1 MIPYL
6 NRISFMDCINLT
18 GISVADIIFSKEASS
33 IVMKN
38 DSNGKN
44 FLIHVSIE
52 TGSLL
57 LDLFQKRFSMRP
69 NTFTLLSNC
78 ITSLGARIQ
87 AIIIDDAFDGVFL
100 AKIILRNK
108 GTLSRLD
115 ARPSDAIAL
124 ALVNNLPILATAT
137 LVKKLSWIDSLP
149 HSRTPNISF
158 LCH

>member
-1 MIPYL
+1 MGYVSL
-6 NRISFMDCINLT
+6 V
-18 GISVADIIFSKEASS
+18 GISVADIVFSHEASS

-38 DSNGKN
+38 DENGKV

-57 LDLFQKRFSMRP
+57 LDLFKRRTSKRP

-78 ITSLGARIQ
+78 ITALGATIQ
-87 AIIIDDAFDGVFL
+87 AIIINDTFDGVFL
-100 AKIILRNK
+100 AKIVLNNK
-108 GTLSRLD
+108 GTISSLD

-124 ALVNNLPILATAT
+124 AIVNNLPTLATST
-137 LVKKLSWIDSLP
+137 LIEKLSWIDAIPSDIQ
-149 HSRTPNISF
+149 TPNTFF